1 MVDLPI
7 LRQQRDEPPH
17 EVRPMDLS
25 IQRHEAR
32 QREMGQSVCL
42 QRDEPQQ
49 VVLLQDDEVVCVH
62 IDVLMDRCL
71 VLCVHNQK

>member
-1 MVDLPI
+1 MVDQRI

-32 QREMGQSVCL
+32 QREMGQSVYP
-42 QRDEPQQ
+42 QREEQQQ
-49 VVLLQDDEVVCVH
+49 VVLPQGDEVVCVH